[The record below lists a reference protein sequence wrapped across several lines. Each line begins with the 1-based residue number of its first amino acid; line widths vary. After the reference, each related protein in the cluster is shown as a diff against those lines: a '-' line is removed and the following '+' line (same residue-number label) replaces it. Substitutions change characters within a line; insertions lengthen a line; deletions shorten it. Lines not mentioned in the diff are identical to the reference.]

1 CIGLIIGTAVFDGQ
15 DTLMILHLQAV
26 AVFFVLMSICQV
38 LYTIIEYRYSSR
50 LNKIPLILRRI
61 AILITIAFSIWSV
74 FMDQT
79 SVNHNIV

>member
-1 CIGLIIGTAVFDGQ
+1 
-15 DTLMILHLQAV
+15 MW
-26 AVFFVLMSICQV
+26 
-38 LYTIIEYRYSSR
+38 YTIIEYRYSSR

-79 SVNHNIV
+79 TVNHNIVEWWGVYALIFGFGHFL